1 MFKIKTSMF
10 STIYKIFHNHHFIS
24 TDCNYTIPNLHNQ
37 ISTST
42 ATSLQHP
49 KSLSPSK
56 KNHFLLFYIKFY
68 EKPVSLILT
77 NPRPI

>member
-10 STIYKIFHNHHFIS
+10 STIDKIFHNHYFIS

-56 KNHFLLFYIKFY
+56 KNQFLLLYYI
-68 EKPVSLILT
+68 
-77 NPRPI
+77 

>member
-10 STIYKIFHNHHFIS
+10 STIDKIFHNHHFIS

-42 ATSLQHP
+42 ATSLPP
-49 KSLSPSK
+49 KITFTLQ
-56 KNHFLLFYIKFY
+56 KNQFLLLYIKCY